1 MQAWKLHGEGK
12 LEDLVDP
19 TLILQDDE
27 RAEVLRLINIA
38 LLCSQ
43 DAAEQR
49 PTMAR
54 VVAMLQHDTESEVL
68 VVVASA
74 TSQERQLASLR
85 LLGLGKEEL
94 ITVSETEEAET
105 SALNPSAA
113 RRGLVRRDGDLI
125 TVEGLIQLSDMR
137 AR

>member
-54 VVAMLQHDTESEVL
+54 VVAMLQHDTESEV
-68 VVVASA
+68 VVVS
-74 TSQERQLASLR
+74 SGKKERQLDSLR
-85 LLGLGKEEL
+85 LLAFGKEEL
-94 ITVSETEEAET
+94 TTVSETEEAET
-105 SALNPSAA
+105 SALNTRAS
-113 RRGLVRRDGDLI
+113 RRGSVSRDGEHLI
-125 TVEGLIQLSDMR
+125 TVEGMLQLREMGPR
-137 AR
+137 

>member
-1 MQAWKLHGEGK
+1 M
-12 LEDLVDP
+12 DLVDP

-43 DAAEQR
+43 DEAEQR

-54 VVAMLQHDTESEVL
+54 VVAMLQHDTESEV
-68 VVVASA
+68 VVLASV
-74 TSQERQLASLR
+74 TKERQLDSLR